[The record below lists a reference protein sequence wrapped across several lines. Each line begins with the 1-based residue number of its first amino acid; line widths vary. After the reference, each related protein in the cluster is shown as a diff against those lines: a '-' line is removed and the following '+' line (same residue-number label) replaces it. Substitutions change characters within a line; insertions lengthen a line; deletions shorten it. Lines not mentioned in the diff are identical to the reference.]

1 MMETEKSSAT
11 ALWGTPIRYKE
22 YHVSEQELDEM
33 RTKIDN
39 LADDCLLALH
49 EERISLESFI
59 VNLKGTAISSYKDR
73 RIRAFAESVLLEP
86 AWLDWEQVRQ
96 GQQVFL
102 KHYGSAA
109 LGLLYVSLVGGF
121 AAPKITKVLDATNYM
136 TKHRD
141 ATWRRLNETFEM
153 VVDCIDDDDSLSC
166 GNRGFNSVL
175 KVRFLH
181 SRVRLNLLGIM
192 RRPKNLG
199 ISESDN
205 DEEGVGMCPFNQG
218 FQSSSQTF
226 DDRHAEDMLNSKSL
240 NCTRSVPSSTDDVDS
255 AGSTYLKGN
264 KSESTSLNT
273 SIMSDEIEVSTTEDK
288 KCPVVL
294 PAESRSV
301 RKWDSEQYGEPINQE
316 DMMVTLLSFSV
327 SVLDTIEKT
336 TLGGSLTRADEDAYI
351 HLWRYIGYLIGVHE
365 DYNPCT
371 DKENACGLM
380 ESAVLH
386 LLKPDDRSGELA
398 RHLLMSVA
406 NRPPL
411 YFSYEMHSETA
422 RSLLGHELSD
432 ALGIVRDFRRS
443 FYVYVMMKFTTLLS
457 LFSLPSLTPGSA
469 RISRVRRNLR
479 FIVNKALYSKKII
492 VLKKAT
498 ETASNPFLAFL
509 PGFLLIAAVVVTMLI
524 SRSTNSNG
532 GI

>member
-1 MMETEKSSAT
+1 MKTEKSSAT
-11 ALWGTPIRYKE
+11 ALWGTPIRYME
-22 YHVSEQELDEM
+22 YHISEPELDEM
-33 RTKIDN
+33 RTKFDN

-49 EERISLESFI
+49 EDGTSAESLI

-86 AWLDWEQVRQ
+86 AWLNWEQVRQ

-109 LGLLYVSLVGGF
+109 LGLLYVSLIGGF
-121 AAPKITKVLDATNYM
+121 AAPKITKVLDATAYM

-153 VVDCIDDDDSLSC
+153 VVDCLDDDDSLLC

-192 RRPKNLG
+192 RRPNSK
-199 ISESDN
+199 SDN

-218 FQSSSQTF
+218 FHSSSQTF
-226 DDRHAEDMLNSKSL
+226 DGRHAEVTLNSEST
-240 NCTRSVPSSTDDVDS
+240 NCTRSVPSSTDVVDS
-255 AGSTYLKGN
+255 AGCTYLKDN
-264 KSESTSLNT
+264 DLESTSLNT
-273 SIMSDEIEVSTTEDK
+273 AVISDETEVSTTEDK
-288 KCPVVL
+288 KCPVL
-294 PAESRSV
+294 LSAESRNVS
-301 RKWDSEQYGEPINQE
+301 KWDSEQYGQPINQE

-327 SVLDTIEKT
+327 NVLDTIEKT
-336 TLGGSLTRADEDAYI
+336 ILKGSLTRADEDAYI
-351 HLWRYIGYLIGVHE
+351 HLWRYIGYLIGVQE
-365 DYNPCT
+365 EYNPCT
-371 DKENACGLM
+371 DKEHACGLM
-380 ESAVLH
+380 ESAILH
-386 LLKPDDRSGELA
+386 LMKPDDRSGELA

-422 RSLLGHELSD
+422 RSLLGHELAD

-443 FYVYVMMKFTTLLS
+443 IYVYIMIKFTALLS
-457 LFSLPSLTPGSA
+457 LLSLPSLTPGSE
-469 RISRVRRNLR
+469 RISRVRRILR
-479 FIVNKALYSKKII
+479 FQVNEGLNSKKTF
-492 VLKKAT
+492 VPKKAT
-498 ETASNPFLAFL
+498 NTTNSSL
-509 PGFLLIAAVVVTMLI
+509 PLFFSGFLLVAAVAVMMLI
-524 SRSTNSNG
+524 SRKTISKEG
-532 GI
+532 V